1 MFYFRYIVIYKILKF
16 MKTTVEYKSVKIR
29 QDGRTMTCDLISEIR
44 LDSVKNMEYFRQIP
58 EVASYIKKISDAR
71 GKVILHTRGITTC
84 LETDEFDYA
93 TGKNIAYTK
102 AQSQVFKRAAEI
114 YYEISRR
121 VASELETIGVNS
133 YVAATKCEFHVGELT
148 GNTEKA
154 GVLKEYISYL

>member
-1 MFYFRYIVIYKILKF
+1 MFYFRYIVIHKILKF

-71 GKVILHTRGITTC
+71 GKIILHTRGITTC

-133 YVAATKCEFHVGELT
+133 YVAATKCELHAAELA
-148 GNTEKA
+148 GRTEK
-154 GVLKEYISYL
+154 VEDFKKYISYL